1 MLSLLLTVLAPPT
14 PADQAF
20 TDFLAD
26 GDHDALV
33 STLDGVLDEAMAAVD
48 PSALVDPKQAK
59 KALKSKSIDVLIA
72 AAADRRLAG
81 MLPELP
87 EALTK
92 RCVEELRAI
101 PSLHHALTPLVKP
114 DQDDLNRAFSLALDI
129 AQEAP
134 RAFKGRNN
142 PAALIAA
149 MAVVHDTAYQ
159 DRINENIAESGSLR
173 ELVPFLLSLPA
184 RRTTMNGF
192 LQMPPEALVLVVDL
206 TIPASE
212 GEWAL
217 TNYGARRG
225 LTDLYHEV
233 LYDWNHV
240 IEGAPK
246 ELTRQGFSLR
256 NVMNFGG
263 VCADQAWFTTTV
275 MEVRGI
281 PAAVVVGRD
290 ATVGHAWVGW
300 FEFSGRSARFNTD
313 TGRYESYLKVPGLV
327 KDPQTSGTIGEGRM
341 GMLARFSTLDSK
353 QRQLGRAIRSV
364 LARVEDRMNLTS
376 EAPTAE
382 DAEAVAPTTPTDRL
396 SWIKA
401 LLAVAPSDPEAW
413 DIVAA
418 ASQEGAFTDDTLNT
432 FTDALLAESS
442 DAPDFALEVL
452 EAMAKGLTD
461 AERAGTILERVAG
474 LLERNRPDLA
484 ARALLAAGD
493 AFQAAG
499 RQDEAGK
506 RYERI
511 TSTYAN
517 DGPWVLD
524 ATRRVLDVLDDQGRL
539 AASGPAYVESI
550 FSRVKKPEFM
560 SSEWARQ
567 SNWYQLGMLLSET
580 LSRTGRPGQ
589 GADVMRRI
597 DGMLDRNGGV
607 LERESNR

>member
-101 PSLHHALTPLVKP
+101 PSLHHALTSLVKP

-192 LQMPPEALVLVVDL
+192 LQMPPEALVHVVDL

-313 TGRYESYLKVPGLV
+313 TGRYESYQKVPGLV
-327 KDPQTSGTIGEGRM
+327 KDPQTSDTIGEGRM

-396 SWIKA
+396 NWIKA

-499 RQDEAGK
+499 RQDEADK

-597 DGMLDRNGGV
+597 DGMLDRNCGV

>member
-20 TDFLAD
+20 TNFLAD

-33 STLDGVLDEAMAAVD
+33 STLDGVLDEAMASVD

-81 MLPELP
+81 MLPKLP
-87 EALTK
+87 ETVTK

-114 DQDDLNRAFSLALDI
+114 DQDDLNRAFSLALDV

-192 LQMPPEALVLVVDL
+192 LQMPPEALVHVVDL

-300 FEFSGRSARFNTD
+300 FEFSGRIARFNTD
-313 TGRYESYLKVPGLV
+313 TGRYESYQKVPGLV

-341 GMLARFSTLDSK
+341 GMLARFSTLDLK
-353 QRQLGRAIRSV
+353 QRQLGRAFRTV
-364 LARVEDRMNLTS
+364 LARVEDRMNLIS

-382 DAEAVAPTTPTDRL
+382 DAKAVAPTTPTDRL
-396 SWIKA
+396 NWIKA

-418 ASQEGAFTDDTLNT
+418 SSQEGAFTDDTLNI

-461 AERAGTILERVAG
+461 AERAGIILERVAG
-474 LLERNRPDLA
+474 LLKRNRPDLA

-511 TSTYAN
+511 ASTYAN

>member
-20 TDFLAD
+20 MDYLAD
-26 GDHDALV
+26 EDHDALI
-33 STLDGVLDEAMAAVD
+33 STLDGLLDEAMVAVD
-48 PSALVDPKQAK
+48 PNALADPKQAK
-59 KALKSKSIDVLIA
+59 KAFKSKSIDGLIA
-72 AAADRRLAG
+72 AAADRRLAE
-81 MLPELP
+81 MLPQLP
-87 EALTK
+87 GALTK
-92 RCVEELRAI
+92 RCIEELRAI

-114 DQDDLNRAFSLALDI
+114 EEDDLNRAFSLALDI
-129 AQEAP
+129 AQKAP

-149 MAVVHDTAYQ
+149 IAVVHDTAYQ

-184 RRTTMNGF
+184 RRTTMNGL
-192 LQMPPEALVLVVDL
+192 LQLPPEALVHVVDL

-240 IEGAPK
+240 LDGAPK
-246 ELTRQGFSLR
+246 EVTRQGFSLR

-275 MEVRGI
+275 MELRGI

-300 FEFSGRSARFNTD
+300 FEFAGRSARFNTD
-313 TGRYESYLKVPGLV
+313 TGRYESYQKVPGLV

-341 GMLARFSTLDSK
+341 GMLARFSNLETK
-353 QRQLGRAIRSV
+353 QRQLGRALRTV
-364 LARVEDRMNLTS
+364 LMRVEDRMNLTS
-376 EAPTAE
+376 EALTA
-382 DAEAVAPTTPTDRL
+382 DNTAAVVPTTPTDRL
-396 SWIKA
+396 NWINA
-401 LLAVAPSDPEAW
+401 LLAVAPSDPRAW

-418 ASQEGAFTDDTLNT
+418 TSQAGAFTDDTLNT
-432 FTDALLAESS
+432 FTDTLLTESS

-452 EAMAKGLTD
+452 EAMAQGLTD
-461 AERAGTILERVAG
+461 AERAGNILERVAG
-474 LLERNRPDLA
+474 LLQRDRPDLA

-499 RQDEAGK
+499 QQDEAGK

-511 TSTYAN
+511 ASAYAN

-524 ATRRVLDVLDDQGRL
+524 AARRVLKVLNDQGRL
-539 AASGPAYVESI
+539 ASQGPAYVESI
-550 FSRVKKPEFM
+550 FSRVNKPEFM

-580 LSRTGRPGQ
+580 LSQIGRPAE
-589 GADVMRRI
+589 GADVMRRL